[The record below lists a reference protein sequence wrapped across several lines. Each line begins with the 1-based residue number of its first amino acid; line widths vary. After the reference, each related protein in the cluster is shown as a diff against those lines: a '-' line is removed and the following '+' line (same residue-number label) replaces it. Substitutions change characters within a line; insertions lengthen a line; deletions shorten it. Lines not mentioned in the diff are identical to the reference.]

1 VDLKCDTPGDGGEYY
16 PNHLP
21 MSGGSTLSVR
31 DESVATPLAST
42 SVTTV
47 AINNAALSITT
58 AKDTELNTSHTILNM
73 SNYSGSDSQSIR
85 SIHEDLGFHVYQ
97 RGDVV
102 RVIDDLAEMYQF
114 QGFETW
120 NDDMAL
126 VCNTMNSRSLQ
137 FLHVRVLYNFLYQF
151 LSSLV

>member
-1 VDLKCDTPGDGGEYY
+1 MILLLRIY
-16 PNHLP
+16 
-21 MSGGSTLSVR
+21 STQF
-31 DESVATPLAST
+31 
-42 SVTTV
+42 
-47 AINNAALSITT
+47 N
-58 AKDTELNTSHTILNM
+58 
-73 SNYSGSDSQSIR
+73 
-85 SIHEDLGFHVYQ
+85 VYQ

-102 RVIDDLAEMYQF
+102 RVIDDLVEMYQF